1 MVKSLI
7 ETAPNRIDLWQV
19 DLAADQ
25 AGLCESVLSAD
36 ESLRAEKFAFSKDRD
51 TFVRSRAALRLILSR
66 YLNCQAGELEF
77 QYNEHGKP
85 RLQFPSIGGPGF
97 NLSHSGEEAVIA
109 IARGRNV
116 GVDMSILPGT
126 GDQNLEW
133 LAVAKRSFSPAEQTL
148 LFALPAAS
156 QERMFYLI
164 WSQKE
169 AYTKGIGEGYR
180 YGFQRFTVAV
190 DARGGTGLIA
200 DEKNP
205 RHVGEWQLTRIDTG
219 RDSIAVLA
227 YDGPQGPRIRK
238 LELRLNSSAESI
250 VEISANSEWTD

>member
-1 MVKSLI
+1 MGKSLI
-7 ETAPNRIDLWQV
+7 ETACNRIDLWQV
-19 DLAADQ
+19 DLASDQ

-36 ESLRAEKFAFSKDRD
+36 ESLRADKFAFAKDRD
-51 TFVRSRAALRLILSR
+51 TFVRSRGALRLILAR
-66 YLNCQAGELEF
+66 YLPCQAGELQF

-85 RLQFPSIGGPGF
+85 RLQFPAIGDLGF
-97 NLSHSGEEAVIA
+97 NLSHSRDEALVA
-109 IARGRNV
+109 IARDRNI
-116 GVDMSILPGT
+116 GVDLNILPGT
-126 GDQNLEW
+126 SDQNPDW
-133 LAVAKRSFSPAEQTL
+133 VPVAKRSFSSAEQAL

-156 QERMFYLI
+156 QERMFYLV

-205 RHVGEWQLTRIDTG
+205 RFVGVWQLTRVDTG

-227 YDGPQGPRIRK
+227 YDGPQTPRIRQ
-238 LELRLNSSAESI
+238 LELRLNSSATYPVIPE
-250 VEISANSEWTD
+250 